1 MATIATISTAQSSL
15 LMANTIASSMSF
27 SPRKLAHEMRE
38 VFALFVI
45 QYSSLD
51 GGRQRGKPLHSSIN
65 NCKTF
70 TAISF
75 LALALQIGVDPPS
88 VENVLQAQTFLQIL
102 DI

>member
-51 GGRQRGKPLHSSIN
+51 GGRQRGNHCI
-65 NCKTF
+65 
-70 TAISF
+70 
-75 LALALQIGVDPPS
+75 PPS
-88 VENVLQAQTFLQIL
+88 TMQKIHC
-102 DI
+102 DIFSRPRFANRRRPAI